1 MKNTVRLL
9 VVSLL
14 AFLWASSVNL
24 WAQGEM
30 EGHLI
35 VTGVV
40 KDKQNKKPLENVNVS
55 LFGSHIGTVTN
66 ADGLF
71 TLKIRKE
78 ETAPVL
84 ELSHI
89 GYQNVR
95 VSPEGNRKSE
105 IVVWMVP
112 QASLL
117 HEIVVFGNNPWAVI
131 EEAIKKIPVNYSAKD
146 DLLTGFYRETVQ
158 KGRRYI
164 SISEAVIDI
173 LKTSYEDRTADSD
186 KVKIDKGRRLLS
198 PKLSDTLAVKVVG
211 GPNLSLYLDIVK
223 NSEALLNRESLRYY
237 DFWMEE
243 PVMIAN
249 RLQYVIGFRPGV
261 VLPYALFYGKLY
273 IDREKFAFTRAEFNL
288 DMSHKIKATQAILYK
303 KPLRLRFKPQEVSF
317 LITYNERD
325 GKTYLNYIRN
335 EMRFKCDWK
344 KRLFSSGYTVLTEM
358 VVTDRKEA
366 ERSVISNKAAFGAK
380 QVFYDKVDEYW
391 NPDFWGAY
399 NILEP
404 TESLEHA
411 VDKLKKRSR

>member
-1 MKNTVRLL
+1 M
-9 VVSLL
+9 
-14 AFLWASSVNL
+14 
-24 WAQGEM
+24 
-30 EGHLI
+30 
-35 VTGVV
+35 
-40 KDKQNKKPLENVNVS
+40 
-55 LFGSHIGTVTN
+55 
-66 ADGLF
+66 
-71 TLKIRKE
+71 
-78 ETAPVL
+78 
-84 ELSHI
+84 
-89 GYQNVR
+89 
-95 VSPEGNRKSE
+95 
-105 IVVWMVP
+105 
-112 QASLL
+112 
-117 HEIVVFGNNPWAVI
+117 
-131 EEAIKKIPVNYSAKD
+131 
-146 DLLTGFYRETVQ
+146 
-158 KGRRYI
+158 
-164 SISEAVIDI
+164 
-173 LKTSYEDRTADSD
+173 
-186 KVKIDKGRRLLS
+186 
-198 PKLSDTLAVKVVG
+198 
-211 GPNLSLYLDIVK
+211 K

-303 KPLRLRFKPQEVSF
+303 KPLGLRFKPQEVSF

>member
-1 MKNTVRLL
+1 MKNTVILL
-9 VVSLL
+9 VLWIWG
-14 AFLWASSVNL
+14 FLSTGTVNL

-30 EGHLI
+30 EGYLI

-40 KDKQNKKPLENVNVS
+40 KDKQSKKPLENVNVS

-78 ETAPVL
+78 DTAPVL

-89 GYQNVR
+89 GYRNVR
-95 VSPEGNRKSE
+95 VSPEENRKSE

-117 HEIVVFGNNPWAVI
+117 HEIVVFGNNPRAVV
-131 EEAIKKIPVNYSAKD
+131 EEAIKKIPVNYSTKD

-173 LKTSYEDRTADSD
+173 LKTSYEERTADFD

-223 NSEALLNRESLRYY
+223 NSEALLNRESLEHY
-237 DFWMEE
+237 DLWMEE
-243 PVMIAN
+243 PVMIDN

-261 VLPYALFYGKLY
+261 ILPYALFYGKLY
-273 IDREKFAFTRAEFNL
+273 VDREKLAFTRAEFSL
-288 DMSHKIKATQAILYK
+288 DISNKIKAIQAILYK
-303 KPLRLRFKPQEVSF
+303 KPLGLRFKPQEVSF

-344 KRLFSSGYTVLTEM
+344 RRLFSSGYTVLTEM

-366 ERSVISNKAAFGAK
+366 GRSVIPGKAVFGSK
-380 QVFYDKVDEYW
+380 QVFYDKVFEYW

-411 VDKLKKRSR
+411 VEKLKKRSR